1 MILPGTSP
9 SGFAKRSVR
18 SSLFFFVLCYN
29 ILCIFVYKFIEK
41 GIYAKP
47 MQHFKNFDWKKFLMQ
62 GVLPC
67 LLAVAVGFI
76 SRYQLELSDGVTESF
91 LALQWPLYAPLNAL
105 TAFCLTLI
113 LFAMLGRWWLSTA
126 LSGAVFTIIALINYY
141 TRDLHGSA
149 LMPQDILN
157 LGTAAEVMGSYTLKI
172 THDVIKI
179 ALLFLPILAIAFVQ
193 RRLCKGA
200 PKRAS
205 WPARGVRVAGS
216 ALCVFLVMFF
226 GYFGP
231 VTIKPK
237 TTYGWAWQNTYY
249 TYGYLA
255 GTIEAT
261 SLMADPIIEPEGY
274 SDAAAVEAFAKAD
287 GYTGPATAETAQD
300 YPDVV
305 LILSESFYDF
315 DLVTDLQA
323 DTDIM
328 PVTKNLPNSVYG
340 HTISP
345 HVGGGTNLTE
355 YEMLTSNSLILMPSI
370 TPFNWLNL
378 YNANSVVSYLKGL
391 GYSTMAAHP
400 YTNSNY
406 QRDSAWLALGFD
418 ETHFED
424 DFPTQDRYGDRP
436 YQTDSAT
443 YKDWEKLY
451 EAMPEDKPRFSF
463 LVSIQSHG
471 DYDMNDASLDIV
483 HAATDYGEYDELMD
497 EYLSCIK
504 MTDAAVQELC
514 DYFTAQY
521 EKTGR
526 KVIVAMAGDHA
537 PSFVTHVADPSFAA
551 AGNDLELLQRST
563 PFFIWANY
571 PLEHTDA
578 AVSTTDP
585 LNRMDMVMLTP
596 TLLQQAGL
604 PLSDYYKYLLE
615 MKQNTPVV
623 TAANDYMKADG
634 TTAVYGV
641 DPALDAWVKGYL
653 NLEYNNIGAHA
664 KRDQSIFTPTD

>member
-1 MILPGTSP
+1 
-9 SGFAKRSVR
+9 
-18 SSLFFFVLCYN
+18 
-29 ILCIFVYKFIEK
+29 
-41 GIYAKP
+41 
-47 MQHFKNFDWKKFLMQ
+47 MQHFKNYDWKKFLLQ
-62 GVLPC
+62 GVVPC

-76 SRYQLELSDGVTESF
+76 SRYQLELSDGVTPSF
-91 LALQWPLYAPLNAL
+91 LELQWPLYAPLNAL

-113 LFAMLGRWWLSTA
+113 LFAVLGKWSLSTGI
-126 LSGAVFTIIALINYY
+126 SGAVFTIVALINYY

-172 THDVIKI
+172 TQDVVKI
-179 ALLFLPILAIAFVQ
+179 ALLYLPILAIAFVQ
-193 RRLCKGA
+193 VWCAKGT

-205 WPARGVRVAGS
+205 WKARGVRVAGS
-216 ALCVFLVMFF
+216 ALGVFLVMFF

-274 SDAAAVEAFAKAD
+274 SDAAADTAAQMAAD
-287 GYTGPATAETAQD
+287 YSGPAATAESAQD

-323 DTDIM
+323 DTDIIT
-328 PVTKNLPNSVYG
+328 VTKNLPNSVYG

-345 HVGGGTNLTE
+345 HVGGGTNSSE

-378 YNANSVVSYLKGL
+378 YNANSLVSYLKGF

-406 QRDSAWLALGFD
+406 RRDSAWMALGFD

-424 DFPTQDRYGDRP
+424 DFTSEEYYGSRP

-443 YKDWEKLY
+443 YKDWEKMY

-504 MTDAAVQELC
+504 MTDSAVQELC
-514 DYFTAQY
+514 DYFTEQY

-526 KVIVAMAGDHA
+526 KVIVALAGDHA
-537 PSFVTHVADPSFAA
+537 PSFVKHVADPSFADTD
-551 AGNDLELLQRST
+551 NELQILERST
-563 PFFIWANY
+563 PFLIWANY
-571 PLEHTDA
+571 PLENTDA
-578 AVSTTDP
+578 AISTTDP
-585 LNRMDMVMLTP
+585 LNRMDMVMLAP

-623 TAANDYMKADG
+623 TAANDYMKVDG
-634 TTAVYGV
+634 TTAEYGV
-641 DPALDAWVKGYL
+641 DETLDAWAKGYL

-664 KRDQSIFTPTD
+664 KRDQSIFTPAE

>member
-1 MILPGTSP
+1 M
-9 SGFAKRSVR
+9 
-18 SSLFFFVLCYN
+18 
-29 ILCIFVYKFIEK
+29 YKFIEK

-216 ALCVFLVMFF
+216 SLCVFLVMFF

-255 GTIEAT
+255 GKIEAT

-345 HVGGGTNLTE
+345 HVGGGTNSTE

-418 ETHFED
+418 ETHFQD

-471 DYDMNDASLDIV
+471 DYDMNDASLDVV
-483 HAATDYGEYDELMD
+483 HAATDYGEYDKLMD

-551 AGNDLELLQRST
+551 AGNDLQLLQRST

-578 AVSTTDP
+578 AISTTDP

-634 TTAVYGV
+634 TTAKYGV

>member
-1 MILPGTSP
+1 M
-9 SGFAKRSVR
+9 
-18 SSLFFFVLCYN
+18 
-29 ILCIFVYKFIEK
+29 YKFIEK

-216 ALCVFLVMFF
+216 SLCVFLVMFF

-551 AGNDLELLQRST
+551 GNDLELLQRST

-571 PLEHTDA
+571 PLEHSDA
-578 AVSTTDP
+578 AISTTDP

-634 TTAVYGV
+634 TTAKYGV

-664 KRDQSIFTPTD
+664 KRNQSIFDPTD

>member
-1 MILPGTSP
+1 M
-9 SGFAKRSVR
+9 
-18 SSLFFFVLCYN
+18 
-29 ILCIFVYKFIEK
+29 YKFIEK

-231 VTIKPK
+231 VTVKPK

-274 SDAAAVEAFAKAD
+274 SDDAAVEAFAKAD

-345 HVGGGTNLTE
+345 HVGGGTNSTE

-406 QRDSAWLALGFD
+406 RRDSAWLALGFD

>member
-1 MILPGTSP
+1 M
-9 SGFAKRSVR
+9 
-18 SSLFFFVLCYN
+18 
-29 ILCIFVYKFIEK
+29 YKFIEK

-231 VTIKPK
+231 VTVKPK

-345 HVGGGTNLTE
+345 HVGGGTNSTE

-406 QRDSAWLALGFD
+406 RRDSAWLALGFD

-443 YKDWEKLY
+443 YKDWEKLS

-551 AGNDLELLQRST
+551 AGNDLELLERST

>member
-1 MILPGTSP
+1 
-9 SGFAKRSVR
+9 
-18 SSLFFFVLCYN
+18 
-29 ILCIFVYKFIEK
+29 
-41 GIYAKP
+41 
-47 MQHFKNFDWKKFLMQ
+47 MQHLKNFNWKKFLLQ

-91 LALQWPLYAPLNAL
+91 LQLQWPLYAPLNAL

-113 LFAMLGRWWLSTA
+113 LFALLGKWSHATGI
-126 LSGAVFTIIALINYY
+126 SGAVFTLIALINYY

-172 THDVIKI
+172 TQDVVKI
-179 ALLFLPILAIAFVQ
+179 VLLYLPILAIVFVQ
-193 RRLCKGA
+193 AQLVKGA
-200 PKRAS
+200 PKRAG
-205 WPARGVRVAGS
+205 WKARGVRAAGS
-216 ALCVFLVMFF
+216 ALGVFLVMFF

-261 SLMADPIIEPEGY
+261 SLMADPVIEPENY
-274 SDAAAVEAFAKAD
+274 NDAAAVNTARKAD
-287 GYTGPATAETAQD
+287 DYIAD
-300 YPDVV
+300 YPDIILV
-305 LILSESFYDF
+305 LSESFYDF

-345 HVGGGTNLTE
+345 HVGGGTNSTE

-378 YNANSVVSYLKGL
+378 YNANSVVSYL
-391 GYSTMAAHP
+391 P

-406 QRDSAWLALGFD
+406 RRDSAWLALGFD
-418 ETHFED
+418 ETHFQS
-424 DFPTQDRYGDRP
+424 DFTTQETYGDRP
-436 YQTDSAT
+436 YQIDSAT
-443 YKDWEKLY
+443 YRDWETMY
-451 EAMPEDKPRFSF
+451 ERPCPRTSPGSASF
-463 LVSIQSHG
+463 SIQSHG

-483 HAATDYGEYDELMD
+483 HAATDYGDYDALMD

-504 MTDAAVQELC
+504 KTDAAVQELC

-537 PSFVTHVADPSFAA
+537 PSFVAHVADPSFAETD
-551 AGNDLELLQRST
+551 NELQILERST

-571 PLEHTDA
+571 PLEHTA
-578 AVSTTDP
+578 AATSTTDP

-604 PLSDYYKYLLE
+604 PLSDYYEYLLE
-615 MKQNTPVV
+615 MKHNTPVV
-623 TAANDYMKADG
+623 TAANDYMKVDG
-634 TTAVYGV
+634 STAEYGA
-641 DPALDAWVKGYL
+641 DPALDEWAKGYL
-653 NLEYNNIGAHA
+653 MLEYNNIGAHA
-664 KRDQSIFTPTD
+664 KRDQSIFDPAE